1 MKRTTLLVRVG
12 ASVLALLALVV
23 GKAGGMKRLV
33 LSVAV
38 VGMTLALAAG
48 MALAQA
54 TTEKFNDRI
63 PFTSESFNP
72 CTGEVVRFEG
82 TQHLVFHSTEDAD
95 GGFHFRGH
103 TNLQATG
110 VSDSGAK
117 YIVHEGFNSQDKF
130 DVIGESATNFTFMVT
145 LQFIRQGSE
154 TAEDDFQAKV
164 LSHVTINANGEVTS
178 VVEPGESECK

>member
-1 MKRTTLLVRVG
+1 
-12 ASVLALLALVV
+12 
-23 GKAGGMKRLV
+23 MKRLA

-54 TTEKFNDRI
+54 TTDTFNDRI
-63 PFTSESFNP
+63 PFTSEFINP
-72 CTGEVVRFEG
+72 CTGELVPVEG
-82 TQHLVFHSTEDAD
+82 TQHLVFHRTEDAD

-103 TNLQATG
+103 ENLQAKG

-117 YIVHEGFNSQDKF
+117 YVVREGFNSQDKF
-130 DVIGESATNFTFMVT
+130 DVFGESATNFTFMAT

-178 VVEPGESECK
+178 VVEQSESECK